1 VRAAAIGAALAL
13 VLTGCATVP
22 REEIVYQTVHAI
34 DTAQTLEIARHPDKF
49 RETNLTMGEHP
60 TTARV
65 LGWSVTLG
73 AAHYLVSDFLL
84 AHDMPKTYAA
94 WQFVTIGVT
103 AKDVHDNY
111 RIGLRL
117 GF

>member
-1 VRAAAIGAALAL
+1 MKAAAIGAVLALAL
-13 VLTGCATVP
+13 AGCASLP
-22 REEIVYQTVHAI
+22 PEEIAYQTVHAI
-34 DTAQTLEIARHPDKF
+34 DTAQTLQIVHNPDKF

-65 LGWSVTLG
+65 IGWAVTLG
-73 AAHYLVSDFLL
+73 AVHYVVSDFLL
-84 AHDMPKTYAA
+84 VHDMPKTYAA
-94 WQFVTIGVT
+94 WQFVTIGIT
-103 AKDVHDNY
+103 AKDVRNNY

>member
-1 VRAAAIGAALAL
+1 
-13 VLTGCATVP
+13 
-22 REEIVYQTVHAI
+22 
-34 DTAQTLEIARHPDKF
+34 
-49 RETNLTMGEHP
+49 MGDHP

-84 AHDMPKTYAA
+84 SHDMPKTYAA

-103 AKDVHDNY
+103 AKDVRDNY